1 MFRKNLKIALRA
13 IATVLVALLVIRCG
27 GGGGDDSAPARVL
40 QPISYTGVSTPVAIS
55 LVNTPTLVTNVLYG
69 GESTSEI
76 PISVTITE
84 PSASSDNTAIRA
96 DRLIDLFQSSLD
108 DIFGNATQG
117 YTVPTALVFN
127 NEIEPCESGH
137 YILNGSLDDYTGI
150 GTVTYDFYNCLDGGV
165 TFDGMVHFTIHYFEP
180 YYYPYYYQLNFTMD
194 MVMITLTSS
203 EFNVTMSGTVQSESS
218 EPGYM
223 ISARDTMNYVE
234 RANNTG
240 KMYKYENCVVS
251 MYADY
256 SGGTISYSGEPVA
269 IMYDSDH
276 GSYNVET
283 STALQYSSS
292 DLSHPDLG
300 GVLVLAGDQSG
311 LQLTVESERH
321 TKLEL
326 DLNGDGVYEVLRY
339 VLWNELENINTLDL
353 TDSDNDGMHDS
364 WESSFGL
371 DPNGNDTAED
381 PDLDGLTNLQEYQ
394 QGYDPVNEFSP
405 GA

>member
-1 MFRKNLKIALRA
+1 MFKKYSRIAMLA
-13 IATVLVALLVIRCG
+13 VITALSTLLIISCG
-27 GGGGDDSAPARVL
+27 GGGGDSAPVRVL
-40 QPISYTGVSTPVAIS
+40 QPISYTGNTAPVAITLANS
-55 LVNTPTLVTNVLYG
+55 PTLVTNVLYG

-76 PISVTITE
+76 PIAVTITE
-84 PSASSDNTAIRA
+84 PSESPDNTSIRA
-96 DRLIDLFQSSLD
+96 DRLMDLFQSSLD

-117 YTVPTALVFN
+117 YTVPTAVVYN
-127 NEIEPCESGH
+127 NELEPCESGH
-137 YILNGSLDDYTGI
+137 YILNGSLDDYSGL
-150 GTVTYDFYNCLDGGV
+150 GTLTYDFYNCLDGGV

-223 ISARDTMNYVE
+223 ITARDTMNYVE

-240 KMYKYENCVVS
+240 KMYKYENYVMS

-256 SGGTISYSGEPVA
+256 SGGSISYSGEPVA

-283 STALQYSSS
+283 LTALQYSSTY
-292 DLSHPDLG
+292 LHPDLG
-300 GVLVLAGDQSG
+300 GVLVLTGDQSG

-326 DLNGDGVYEVLRY
+326 DLNGDGVYEVRY

-364 WESSFGL
+364 WEISFAL
-371 DPNGNDTAED
+371 DPNINDAAGNLDNDT
-381 PDLDGLTNLQEYQ
+381 LTNLEEYE
-394 QGYDPVNEFSP
+394 QGYDPNNPLSQ
-405 GA
+405 